1 MASYAALRQKG
12 IKKYNFVPGKGYQ
25 RNVAPAPTE
34 DPTEDELAEKDKNPL
49 NPDIDAEDP
58 NDPGGGGGTPP
69 TDVDGVPTWFSET
82 VRKAIENPR
91 PAGSIGPATWKASV
105 EEDNNVPPVGVDV
118 PDDLNTDDDNPPPG
132 GGTDDDD
139 DNQPDPAT
147 IATIGAAIITS
158 NFNLGRT
165 VQVAIEGLI
174 ARIIGLFG
182 MGGNKQDNDQ
192 SVEVII
198 NNNLPDPKTDN
209 PSIPDILGKVRDIV
223 GDILGTVSNT
233 DALIEAIR
241 TIGNTPGEDLKRYL
255 DQAFPG
261 TTPWEQLGSS
271 AKPPEVESA
280 NIQANTSRHITSMQ
294 NLTQLRMEAMRQIG
308 SLATQ
313 YAAAQHYDK
322 GAVEEARQWLEDLMA
337 GRSPRLATVGYGDPG
352 AQAAVNPNDRTR
364 TGRIGDASLA
374 NINAQTAQAGAET
387 VLAGA
392 KTELTGAQTGLAG
405 TQKQVAVRQQGLIL
419 SQQKEI
425 EARIRRIKT
434 QNDLETVQIAINTQ
448 RLSIERAL
456 LRVRQEGLE
465 LEGEKLDFTKRS
477 GEQLTWFL
485 DQVEK
490 AADTNQLGKILAKVD
505 TFEEGALAALL
516 GANNIVGI
524 LTRILSAAKLK

>member
-1 MASYAALRQKG
+1 MASYVDLARRG
-12 IKKYNFVPGKGYQ
+12 IKKYQFIPGQGY
-25 RNVAPAPTE
+25 RRHVAPVVGD

-49 NPDIDAEDP
+49 NPDLDAEDP
-58 NDPGGGGGTPP
+58 NDPGGGGGTGPDWITDDGTPVFNAEGEAFADRELERQRLRDQLEDYQDEQDALPEDQRDVQPP
-69 TDVDGVPTWFSET
+69 TET
-82 VRKAIENPR
+82 
-91 PAGSIGPATWKASV
+91 
-105 EEDNNVPPVGVDV
+105 EE
-118 PDDLNTDDDNPPPG
+118 DDDNK
-132 GGTDDDD
+132 
-139 DNQPDPAT
+139 PDLAT
-147 IATIGAAIITS
+147 IAAIGAQLIVS

-165 VQVAIEGLI
+165 VQVAIEGLL
-174 ARIIGLFG
+174 ARILGIFG
-182 MGGNKQDNDQ
+182 MGNKQDNDQ

-280 NIQANTSRHITSMQ
+280 NIAANTSRHITSMQ

-308 SLATQ
+308 SLATN

-322 GAVEEARQWLEDLMA
+322 GAVDEARQWLEDLMA